1 MSGAQGRSEVY
12 TRAASLPADRV
23 ICAIAVLGFLG
34 YSLQAHA
41 FGKRS
46 TAKLEDQ
53 VIAVE
58 AVAIPHFEK
67 AQPEVT
73 RFSRLEWRGGLVLT
87 SPSPFFGGWSGLAI
101 DAAGDRILAISDT
114 GVWMTGRLSY
124 DGSRPMGIVSAR
136 LGALRANDGKPLRGG
151 RGKDPEGVALLAG
164 TLEGGEVLISF
175 ERNHRIVRY
184 PVTAESVG
192 PPTAALELPAETRLL
207 ESNKGLEAICML
219 QSGPAKGSVVT
230 FAERFP
236 GKNGFHAGWM
246 RLPLTGGRSVPP
258 STARDAWKTLSVQVL
273 DGYDITDCAGAPG
286 GGLFLLERRFRLS
299 YGDPL
304 TGTKMR
310 IRQISQSE
318 LLAGATIRG
327 ETLIEA
333 DGRHEIDNMEGL
345 AVHTDAQGRTIL
357 TLISDDNFNSYLQQ
371 TVLLQ
376 FAVADG
382 AAAPVEQRR

>member
-1 MSGAQGRSEVY
+1 MSGAQGRFEAY
-12 TRAASLPADRV
+12 TRTASLPAYRV
-23 ICAIAVLGFLG
+23 AGAIAVMGFLS

-46 TAKLEDQ
+46 AANLEDQ

-73 RFSRLEWRGGLVLT
+73 RFGRLEWRGGLVLT
-87 SPSPFFGGWSGLAI
+87 SPSTFFGGWSGLAI
-101 DAAGDRILAISDT
+101 DAAGDRILGISDT

-136 LGALRANDGKPLRGG
+136 LGALRGYDGKPLRWG
-151 RGKDPEGVALLAG
+151 RDKDPEGVALLTG
-164 TLEGGEVLISF
+164 TLERGEVLISF

-219 QSGPAKGSVVT
+219 QSGPATGSVVT

-236 GKNGFHAGWM
+236 GRDGRHAGWM
-246 RLPLTGGRSVPP
+246 RPPLTVGHVPGSKP
-258 STARDAWKTLSVQVL
+258 AVAAWKKVSVQIL
-273 DGYDITDCAGAPG
+273 EGYDITDCAGAPD
-286 GGLFLLERRFRLS
+286 GGLFLLERRFRVS

-304 TGTKMR
+304 TGAKMR
-310 IRQISQSE
+310 IRQISQSD
-318 LLAGATIRG
+318 LLTGTTIVG

-333 DGRHEIDNMEGL
+333 NGRHEIDNMEGL
-345 AVHTDAQGRTIL
+345 AVHTDALGRTIL

-382 AAAPVEQRR
+382 PAAAVEERR